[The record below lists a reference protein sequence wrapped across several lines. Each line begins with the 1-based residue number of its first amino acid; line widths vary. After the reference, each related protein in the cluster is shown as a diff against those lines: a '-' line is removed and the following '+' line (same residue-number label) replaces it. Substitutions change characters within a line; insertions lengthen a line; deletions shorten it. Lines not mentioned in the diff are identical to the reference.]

1 MMGIGYADQSRGNR
15 MRGAGA
21 VIRIEQS
28 VIDIPVNVDFSA
40 QRLVVPFA
48 ISGMYYRQVAA
59 IVAQSHEQS

>member
-1 MMGIGYADQSRGNR
+1 